1 MGDIGDSDRDRGW
14 LRWEGEVRGK
24 RGKVGAW
31 LEVNCLFLV
40 ADNDV
45 VEGRRCYNF
54 QEEYVTSLDQQL
66 DLNVIIPVCLWLKY
80 YKKVEQFTTVNCV
93 FVVNCLQ
100 NSVRA
105 IWLHLTVWYPWNFQT
120 FSFHGNL
127 DLPINLHADYILC
140 SQGWIGKGLTT
151 KLVL

>member
-1 MGDIGDSDRDRGW
+1 MGDIGDSDREMGW

-31 LEVNCLFLV
+31 LEVNWLLLV

-80 YKKVEQFTTVNCV
+80 YKKVEQFTTVLNCV
-93 FVVNCLQ
+93 FVVNCLR

-105 IWLHLTVWYPWNFQT
+105 IWLHLTVHGIHGTPRLSVFMETWIFRT
-120 FSFHGNL
+120 ISKLIISFVVKVG
-127 DLPINLHADYILC
+127 
-140 SQGWIGKGLTT
+140 
-151 KLVL
+151 